1 MTDSVRC
8 TADSLNTFTCEVQ
21 LEAELESLTCEAA
34 EPDPTPPPPPPPSP
48 PSAASPA
55 VSMLVSSFVSKTEL
69 RAPSPPLISG
79 AALLKCAPSELS
91 IVVAATAG
99 KIPLVTGL
107 TMLKAVLD
115 AGTCLTLAYDQAAER
130 NAKDDCARRGGVV
143 VGVEGEKTI
152 CEVHERVP

>member
-1 MTDSVRC
+1 MFCQATGGITLTDSVRC

-21 LEAELESLTCEAA
+21 LEAELESLTCEGA
-34 EPDPTPPPPPPPSP
+34 EPNPPPPPPSP
-48 PSAASPA
+48 PAAPSPA

-107 TMLKAVLD
+107 TMLKA
-115 AGTCLTLAYDQAAER
+115 
-130 NAKDDCARRGGVV
+130 
-143 VGVEGEKTI
+143 
-152 CEVHERVP
+152 